1 VTTPPLLPDEQV
13 ASDGERAVLAT
24 FLDMYRGIIARKIDG
39 LGPEQLQTRLVPSET
54 TLGGLVRHL
63 TSVEDEWFSG
73 VLCGVP
79 VEPSLND
86 GWDARPDDT
95 VELLTDAYR
104 AACERSRAVADS
116 LSLDHVVPHDRLG
129 QVSLRWVYVHMIEET
144 ARHAGHADILREQTD
159 GAVGYD

>member
-1 VTTPPLLPDEQV
+1 MTTPPLLPDEQV

-104 AACERSRAVADS
+104 AACDRSRAVAES
-116 LSLDHVVPHDRLG
+116 LPLDHVVPHDRLG